1 MFSLLE
7 NTTSEIINNELTS
20 TDRLADQTMDLGT
33 GALYAVISILMV
45 FAILL
50 IIIGV
55 TTLVFKITGLWSIKK
70 ELETKK
76 KEQLSIKDP
85 IQEEIKPI
93 EITDEDMMAA
103 VLVASIDYQ
112 NEINKDVR
120 LVSVKE
126 IK

>member
-7 NTTSEIINNELTS
+7 NTTSEIISNELTS

-33 GALYAVISILMV
+33 GALYAIISILMV

-76 KEQLSIKDP
+76 KEQLSIKDS
-85 IQEEIKPI
+85 IQEEIKTV